1 MTATSVESAPQ
12 AQVAKSAPNSKESS
26 PVKEKTSA
34 EVLELANQLLVTGKR
49 NLLVSE
55 VPSAVSVLAEACEM
69 LSSKFGETA
78 NECAEAYFYYGKSLL
93 ELSRMESGVLG
104 NALDGVPEEDDGANN
119 SNIED
124 PAKVTEDEK
133 EEITDKVVEAL
144 DENAESLEK
153 LKEAKSKGAES
164 DTSGKPEGEGG
175 EKDAQLESK
184 GAEKNKEGE
193 NSSEEP
199 GDEVSSM
206 DEGTE
211 DEEGTEEGTED
222 GKIEDEGGKVEEEP
236 SNLQLAWE
244 MLELAKVV
252 YTKQIGGGET
262 ENKAQLE
269 ERLCSSILS
278 LAEVSIENEN
288 YAQAVEDLKSCLAK
302 QFSFPKDSRIVAETR
317 YQLGVAQGYNNQFED
332 AVSSLNTAIEIIKER
347 IKNLKESSS
356 PSDDVKKEIMELEAL
371 IPEIEEKI
379 KDTKDMEKE
388 SLKNKEGNPVVASGD
403 EKAVSTIAVKRK
415 GEDDAISS
423 SKKATTEEK
432 TAAAV

>member
-1 MTATSVESAPQ
+1 MTTTSVESASQ
-12 AQVAKSAPNSKESS
+12 AQDAKSAPNSKEAS
-26 PVKEKTSA
+26 PVKEKTA
-34 EVLELANQLLVTGKR
+34 TEVLESANQLLVTGKR

-55 VPSAVSVLAEACEM
+55 VPSAVSALAEACEM

-78 NECAEAYFYYGKSLL
+78 KECAEAYFYYGKSLL

-104 NALDGVPEEDDGANN
+104 NALDGVPEEDDGAND
-119 SNIED
+119 SKIED
-124 PAKVTEDEK
+124 PTKVTEDEK

-144 DENAESLEK
+144 DENAENLEK
-153 LKEAKSKGAES
+153 QKEAKSKGEGSTPSDPADVSAKPESEEAE
-164 DTSGKPEGEGG
+164 KEKEGEGG
-175 EKDAQLESK
+175 
-184 GAEKNKEGE
+184 
-193 NSSEEP
+193 SEEP
-199 GDEVSSM
+199 GDEVTSM

-211 DEEGTEEGTED
+211 DEEGPEESSEDAKTEEEEKKD
-222 GKIEDEGGKVEEEP
+222 EEEP

-252 YTKQIGGGET
+252 YTKQIESGET

-288 YAQAVEDLKSCLAK
+288 YTQAVDDLKSCLAK
-302 QFSFPKDSRIVAETR
+302 QCSLPKDSRIVAETR
-317 YQLGVAQGYNNQFED
+317 YQLGVAQGYNNQFDD
-332 AVSSLNTAIEIIKER
+332 AVGSLNTAVEIIKER
-347 IKNLKESSS
+347 IKNLKEASS
-356 PSDDVKKEIMELEAL
+356 PSDDVKKEITELEAL

-388 SLKNKEGNPVVASGD
+388 SMKKKDGDPVVASGD

-415 GEDDAISS
+415 GEDDAIST
-423 SKKATTEEK
+423 SKKAATEEK